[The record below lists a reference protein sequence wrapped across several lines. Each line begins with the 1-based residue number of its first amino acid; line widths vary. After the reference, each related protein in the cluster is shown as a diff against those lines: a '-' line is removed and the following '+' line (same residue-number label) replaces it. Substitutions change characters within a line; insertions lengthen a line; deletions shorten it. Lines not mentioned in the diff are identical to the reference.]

1 MYTCVNTEIGVNY
14 KLPAVH
20 LSLPWLDFLLTL
32 FDFLLTLW
40 SYCAGK
46 KLNNVQLDSKTTYN
60 CVKLR
65 FKSVRFKSMNWILN
79 KGRLSYCTVG
89 RLSFP
94 TIVVLTLLTVLSVL
108 KWPDSGWVCKVGC
121 NKHWSAL
128 QFAECHDQTNFCFRK
143 GSWWNQTKFCPKDL
157 YPKCVYMVDEKEPQ
171 KLGRAKSDPI
181 EDWSRCDSRWNLN
194 KVAKNARKL

>member
-1 MYTCVNTEIGVNY
+1 MCKSVNTEIGVNY

-20 LSLPWLDFLLTL
+20 LSLTCL
-32 FDFLLTLW
+32 DFLLTLW

-143 GSWWNQTKFCPKDL
+143 GSWWNQPNFALKIFIQNVYIWLMKKNPKNWVGQNL
-157 YPKCVYMVDEKEPQ
+157 IRLRIEAAVTWDE
-171 KLGRAKSDPI
+171 I
-181 EDWSRCDSRWNLN
+181 
-194 KVAKNARKL
+194 